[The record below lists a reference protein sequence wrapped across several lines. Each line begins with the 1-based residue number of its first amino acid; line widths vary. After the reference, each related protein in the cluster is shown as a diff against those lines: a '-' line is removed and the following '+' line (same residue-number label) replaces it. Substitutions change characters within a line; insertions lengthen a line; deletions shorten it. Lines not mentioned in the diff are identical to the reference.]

1 MPSPSTAGASP
12 CAAAE
17 RMTWE
22 AALGAVIAEDAGTLA
37 AALAAE
43 PALRD
48 LVTRGSTP
56 RGLHL

>member
-1 MPSPSTAGASP
+1 
-12 CAAAE
+12 
-17 RMTWE
+17 MTWE

-48 LVTRGSTP
+48 LVRRGSSRAGCTYEQS
-56 RGLHL
+56 HSW